1 MNKTTAMIYP
11 ALAVFPLFAG
21 IKMGTPFADGAVLQR
36 GMKVPIWGKVTPGTA
51 GGQPSATA
59 RGNVFVEFAGQKKS
73 SDVGADGTWKLAKVL
88 NFRKRK
94 GGDGKEH
101 DTDFIDGPDIVV
113 SCESIIEPVKVR
125 YMGRPRTMGTLYNE
139 ASLPLGPFEAASGQ

>member
-59 RGNVFVEFAGQKKS
+59 RGKVFVEFAG
-73 SDVGADGTWKLAKVL
+73 ADGAWKLAKVL

-101 DTDFIDGPDIVV
+101 DTDFIDGTDIVLF
-113 SCESIIEPVKVR
+113 CEAVPEPLKVR
-125 YMGRPRTMGTLYNE
+125 YMGQPRTMGTLYNE